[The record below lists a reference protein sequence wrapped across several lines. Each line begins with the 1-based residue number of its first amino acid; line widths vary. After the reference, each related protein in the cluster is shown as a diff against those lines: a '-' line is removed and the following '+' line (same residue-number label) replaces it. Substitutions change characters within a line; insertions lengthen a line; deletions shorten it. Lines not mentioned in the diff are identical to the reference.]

1 VSGDV
6 ASQNL
11 HRFHYHATFLK
22 TLSATY
28 DVTHEV
34 KKTKDGHTKLV
45 AVVVAVIVFSAGLAY
60 LILSYSNSNA
70 RVRVACLG
78 DSITEVTGYPADLQ
92 VLLGN
97 ACDVRKFG
105 VVGATILLNTD
116 RPYLNQ
122 TACSEAEAF
131 QPQVVVI
138 MLGTNDAR
146 TNIYPNSENLEA
158 NFGMLVAAF
167 QALKSHPKIL
177 VATPPPVF
185 NNTLSLS
192 SSNLVQGVIPRV
204 EQEAKALNVTTVDV
218 YDPLLNHPEYFPDG
232 VHPNLAGAEKIAQI
246 IFAAIVNEE
255 S

>member
-1 VSGDV
+1 
-6 ASQNL
+6 
-11 HRFHYHATFLK
+11 
-22 TLSATY
+22 
-28 DVTHEV
+28 V
-34 KKTKDGHTKLV
+34 KKTKYGRAKL
-45 AVVVAVIVFSAGLAY
+45 AVVILTVIVFSAGLAY
-60 LILSYSNSNA
+60 IILSYSNSTA
-70 RVRVACLG
+70 RVRVACVG

-92 VLLGN
+92 ALLGN
-97 ACDVRKFG
+97 AYDVRNFG

-146 TNIYPNSENLEA
+146 TNIYPNSQNLEA
-158 NFGMLVAAF
+158 NYGTLIATL
-167 QALKSHPKIL
+167 QALKSLPKIL
-177 VATPPPVF
+177 VATPPPIY

-192 SSNLVQGVIPRV
+192 SSNLAQGVIPRV
-204 EQEAKALNVTTVDV
+204 EQEAKMLNVPTIDV

-246 IFAAIVNEE
+246 VFAAIVNKE

>member
-1 VSGDV
+1 
-6 ASQNL
+6 
-11 HRFHYHATFLK
+11 
-22 TLSATY
+22 
-28 DVTHEV
+28 V
-34 KKTKDGHTKLV
+34 KKMKYGRAKLAAV
-45 AVVVAVIVFSAGLAY
+45 AVAVLVLSAGLAY
-60 LILSYSNSNA
+60 LILSYSNGTA
-70 RVRVACLG
+70 RVRVACIG
-78 DSITEVTGYPADLQ
+78 DSITEITGYPADLQ
-92 VLLGN
+92 ILLGN
-97 ACDVRKFG
+97 AYDTRKFG

-158 NFGMLVAAF
+158 NYGTLVAAF

-177 VATPPPVF
+177 VATPPPIY

-192 SSNLVQGVIPRV
+192 SSNLAEGVVPRV
-204 EQEAKALNVTTVDV
+204 EQEAKAMNVSTVDV
-218 YDPLLNHPEYFPDG
+218 YGPLLNHPEYFPDG
-232 VHPNLAGAEKIAQI
+232 VHPNMAGAEKIAQI
-246 IFAAIVNEE
+246 VFTAIVKD